1 VLLYTHSL
9 HYLGTFMNRKFI
21 AAAIAVLLSGCSS
34 LGPGIGAE
42 PIQSISSQKLSS
54 SFKRQGIK
62 IEWGCMWG
70 TGITQFTC
78 IKTDVKAIEVTG
90 YAPSFGNTEVMRE
103 QAFKVAHDA
112 ALDKLIRFVKQDITS
127 NRVTETM
134 SRNVEKAID
143 QRKAKIRSDEEV
155 TASDDEFKDSNL
167 ASRSNTNE
175 TVRTVVDTVRTNA
188 QGIVRGAKAIDE
200 RIVDRQTVAVVI
212 RWDTDSDRASKFF
225 QKRFSTN

>member
-1 VLLYTHSL
+1 
-9 HYLGTFMNRKFI
+9 MNRKFI
-21 AAAIAVLLSGCSS
+21 AVAIAVVLSGCSS
-34 LGPGIGAE
+34 LSLGPDAE
-42 PIQSISSQKLSS
+42 PIQAISSQKLSS

-62 IEWGCMWG
+62 IEWGCIWG

-155 TASDDEFKDSNL
+155 AASDDDFKDSNL

-188 QGIVRGAKAIDE
+188 QGIIRGARAIDE
-200 RIVDRQTVAVVI
+200 RIVDRQTVAVVV

>member
-21 AAAIAVLLSGCSS
+21 AVTIAVVLSGCSS
-34 LGPGIGAE
+34 LGSGIDAE
-42 PIQSISSQKLSS
+42 PIQAISSQKLTS

-90 YAPSFGNTEVMRE
+90 YAPSFGNTEAMRE

-112 ALDKLIRFVKQDITS
+112 ALDKLIRFVKQDIAS

-200 RIVDRQTVAVVI
+200 RVVDRQTVAVVI

>member
-1 VLLYTHSL
+1 
-9 HYLGTFMNRKFI
+9 
-21 AAAIAVLLSGCSS
+21 
-34 LGPGIGAE
+34 
-42 PIQSISSQKLSS
+42 
-54 SFKRQGIK
+54 
-62 IEWGCMWG
+62 
-70 TGITQFTC
+70 
-78 IKTDVKAIEVTG
+78 
-90 YAPSFGNTEVMRE
+90 MRE

-155 TASDDEFKDSNL
+155 AASDDDFKDSNL
-167 ASRSNTNE
+167 ATRSNTNE

-188 QGIVRGAKAIDE
+188 QGIIRGARAIDE
-200 RIVDRQTVAVVI
+200 RIVDRQTVAVVV

>member
-21 AAAIAVLLSGCSS
+21 AVAIAVVLSGCSS
-34 LGPGIGAE
+34 LGSGIDAE
-42 PIQSISSQKLSS
+42 PIQAISSQKLTS

-90 YAPSFGNTEVMRE
+90 YAPSFGNTEAMRE

-112 ALDKLIRFVKQDITS
+112 ALDKLIRFVKQDIAS

-200 RIVDRQTVAVVI
+200 RVVDRQTVAVVI

>member
-1 VLLYTHSL
+1 MLLYTHSL

-21 AAAIAVLLSGCSS
+21 AVAIAVVLSGCSS
-34 LGPGIGAE
+34 LSLGPDAE
-42 PIQSISSQKLSS
+42 PIQAISSQKLSS

-62 IEWGCMWG
+62 IEWGCIWG

-155 TASDDEFKDSNL
+155 AASDDDFKDSNL

-188 QGIVRGAKAIDE
+188 QGIIRGARAIDE
-200 RIVDRQTVAVVI
+200 RIVDRQTVAVVV

>member
-1 VLLYTHSL
+1 
-9 HYLGTFMNRKFI
+9 MNRKFI
-21 AAAIAVLLSGCSS
+21 AVAIAMALSGCSS
-34 LGPGIGAE
+34 LGAGIDSE
-42 PIQSISSQKLSS
+42 PIQAISSQKLSS

-62 IEWGCMWG
+62 IEWGCIWG
-70 TGITQFTC
+70 TGITQYTC

-112 ALDKLIRFVKQDITS
+112 ALDKFIRFVKQDITS

-143 QRKAKIRSDEEV
+143 QRKAKISSQEEV

-188 QGIVRGAKAIDE
+188 QGIIRGARAIDE

>member
-1 VLLYTHSL
+1 
-9 HYLGTFMNRKFI
+9 MNRKFL
-21 AAAIAVLLSGCSS
+21 AVAIAVVLSGCSS
-34 LGPGIGAE
+34 LGSGIDAE
-42 PIQSISSQKLSS
+42 PIQSISSQKLAT

-62 IEWGCMWG
+62 IEWGCVWG

-78 IKTDVKAIEVTG
+78 IKTDIKSIEVTG

-112 ALDKLIRFVKQDITS
+112 ALDKLIRFVKQDVTS

-134 SRNVEKAID
+134 GRNVEKAID
-143 QRKAKIRSDEEV
+143 QRKAKIRSEEEV

-167 ASRSNTNE
+167 ATRSNTNE

-188 QGIVRGAKAIDE
+188 QGIIRGARAIDE

>member
-1 VLLYTHSL
+1 MLLYTHSL

>member
-1 VLLYTHSL
+1 MLLYTHSL

-21 AAAIAVLLSGCSS
+21 AVAIAVVLSGCSS
-34 LGPGIGAE
+34 LSLGPDAE
-42 PIQSISSQKLSS
+42 PIQAISSQKLSS

-62 IEWGCMWG
+62 IEWGCIWG

-155 TASDDEFKDSNL
+155 AASDDDFKDSNL
-167 ASRSNTNE
+167 ATRSNTNE

-188 QGIVRGAKAIDE
+188 QGIIRGARAIDE
-200 RIVDRQTVAVVI
+200 RIVDRQTVAVVV

>member
-1 VLLYTHSL
+1 MLLYTHSL

-21 AAAIAVLLSGCSS
+21 AVAIAVVLSGCSS
-34 LGPGIGAE
+34 LSPGIDAE
-42 PIQSISSQKLSS
+42 PIQAISSQKLSS

-62 IEWGCMWG
+62 IEWGCIWG

-155 TASDDEFKDSNL
+155 AASDDDFKDSNL
-167 ASRSNTNE
+167 ATRSNTNE

-188 QGIVRGAKAIDE
+188 QGIIRGARAIDE
-200 RIVDRQTVAVVI
+200 RIVDRQTVAVVV